1 MKISGVLTF
10 ILTLLFSI
18 LGIVISLNMEVVL
31 KSGTIYAICF
41 GFLIL
46 ISIVIFIAALQNRQ
60 MLFKIFSIILII
72 APAMMFFIG
81 RHFAKLDYFIHP
93 SLAIKSNAPIVFLIT
108 IVISFVLGII
118 NTILAFTKTK
128 IA

>member
-1 MKISGVLTF
+1 MKISSIITF

-18 LGIVISLNMEVVL
+18 LGIIVSLNMEVVL
-31 KSGTIYAICF
+31 KSGTVYAICF
-41 GFLIL
+41 ALL
-46 ISIVIFIAALQNRQ
+46 TLVTIVIFIAGLKN
-60 MLFKIFSIILII
+60 MHKLFRIFSIILII
-72 APAMMFFIG
+72 VPVLMFFIG

-93 SLAIKSNAPIVFLIT
+93 NLAIKSNAPIIFLIT
-108 IVISFVLGII
+108 LIIAFMFGVI